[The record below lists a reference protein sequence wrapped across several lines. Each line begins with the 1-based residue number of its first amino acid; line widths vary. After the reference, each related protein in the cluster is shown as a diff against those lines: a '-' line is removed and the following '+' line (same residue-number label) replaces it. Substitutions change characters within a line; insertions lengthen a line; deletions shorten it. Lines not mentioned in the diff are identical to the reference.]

1 MSEKDKIQF
10 YNNIETKIIPEET
23 KSSDSET
30 ERVEFEYVS
39 EDILSEGNN
48 SENDEDIN
56 TENIKIENIKTEDI
70 RTEDIN
76 TNDDYENT
84 FYESDNNLTSLKDIK
99 LETVDNHEGD
109 QISLQSGRREISPSS
124 ECNPGAG
131 DSPRRST
138 SKKKFVFAIGSMF
151 MFLMFFGSLRSVF

>member
-109 QISLQSGRREISPSS
+109 QINLQSKRKEISPSFES
-124 ECNPGAG
+124 NRGAG

-138 SKKKFVFAIGSMF
+138 SKKKCVYAIGSV
-151 MFLMFFGSLRSVF
+151 LMFIGSLRSVF